1 MKRNRA
7 SASTTRWRAAAA
19 LALATF
25 GAVAV
30 AAEPA
35 RELRVCAQPNN
46 LPFSNQ
52 RLEGFENKLAQLVAD
67 ELRATLRYTWR
78 PQRRGFV
85 RRTLNA
91 DACDLVMG
99 VPTGFEPVLTTAPY
113 YRSNY
118 AFVYPKDRY
127 PGLSSFDDPALRG
140 LRIGL
145 HEVGDDGFSTP
156 PAHALARRGIV
167 GNIVGFAMWDA
178 DSVDSPAGRIV
189 DAVASGEIDVAI
201 VWGPFAGYFADRYP
215 QRLEVRPVAP
225 PPDMSGWPFEYD
237 IAIGVRQGDAALKR
251 ELDTVLE
258 RRRGEIRRILD
269 HYSVP
274 LIEAATQTREGD

>member
-1 MKRNRA
+1 MNRA
-7 SASTTRWRAAAA
+7 SASNALGRAAVA
-19 LALATF
+19 LALAVV
-25 GAVAV
+25 GSI
-30 AAEPA
+30 AAATEPA

-91 DACDLVMG
+91 DVCDIVMG
-99 VPTGFEPVLTTAPY
+99 MPSGFEPVLATEPY
-113 YRSNY
+113 YRSSY
-118 AFVYPKDRY
+118 AFVYANDRQ
-127 PGLSSFDDPALRG
+127 PGLSSFDDPVLRG

-145 HEVGDDGFSTP
+145 HAVSDDGASTP

-178 DSVDSPAGRIV
+178 DSVDSPSGRIV

-201 VWGPFAGYFADRYP
+201 VWGPFAGYFAGRHP
-215 QRLEVRPVAP
+215 ERLEVRPVSP
-225 PPDMSGWPFEYD
+225 PADMPALAFEYD
-237 IAIGVRQGDAALKR
+237 ISIGVRHGDAALKR
-251 ELDTVLE
+251 ELDGVLE
-258 RRRGEIRRILD
+258 RRRGEIRRILEQ
-269 HYSVP
+269 YGVP
-274 LIEAATQTREGD
+274 LIGAAAETREGD